1 LSCRMSWFLDGCCHS
16 RTPDQA
22 KRRVRCADQESTV
35 GSSRCAGV
43 SSRFEGCSQGR
54 PGAAV
59 PAFRPEP
66 GRAIPLEA
74 GYTQS
79 QVADWSSPAL
89 VESQRQL
96 LQKFDEL
103 VQEAEKTY
111 YKNIR
116 EDTYLTH
123 REFLIRRYLPAAD
136 WNMAEAERRILSTL
150 KFRAEFNILSMHE
163 EGAADRIMSCEHNP
177 GVELYFADSGK
188 TDYYRRPF
196 LIGRYQLANPANV
209 HPWRHVLGCIF
220 VLEHM
225 ACKIVAADVPSASFI
240 MDVSALPEPSTVCST
255 GGGPRR
261 GSEADNPYFKADAG
275 VADAP
280 SKDLLAQMGV
290 PNSVLSVVRVCIHL
304 GGTHYPD
311 ISHRIIFLNADLL
324 FWGFFKLF
332 SMWVTRETRRKYVF
346 VGKTW
351 RDEPM
356 SRLLDW
362 YPPESLPV
370 EWGGTSNVFS
380 PVDGFMA
387 MARDELSASCSRGRL
402 PSSAAQTRN
411 EVEISKP
418 SKDSRAPW
426 TTVAIVAL
434 VMALL
439 GFLHSLAP
447 LLMIFGL

>member
-1 LSCRMSWFLDGCCHS
+1 MSWFLDGCCHS
-16 RTPDQA
+16 RAPDQA
-22 KRRVRCADQESTV
+22 HRRVRCADQERIV
-35 GSSRCAGV
+35 GSSRCTGI

-54 PGAAV
+54 PGATV

-79 QVADWSSPAL
+79 QVADWTSPAL

-103 VQEAEKTY
+103 VQEAERSY

-123 REFLIRRYLPAAD
+123 REFLVRRYLPASD
-136 WNMAEAERRILSTL
+136 WNIVEAERRILATL

-163 EGAADRIMSCEHNP
+163 QGAAERIMSCEHNP

-209 HPWRHVLGCIF
+209 HPWRHVMGCIF

-225 ACKIVAADVPSASFI
+225 ANKIVAADVPSASFI
-240 MDVSALPEPSTVCST
+240 MDVSALPEAGTVCST
-255 GGGPRR
+255 GGGARR

-275 VADAP
+275 TIDAP
-280 SKDLLAQMGV
+280 SKELLTHMGV
-290 PNSVLSVVRVCIHL
+290 PNSVLSVVRVGIQLC
-304 GGTHYPD
+304 GTHYPD

-356 SRLLDW
+356 SRLLEW

-370 EWGGTSNVFS
+370 EWGGTSTIFT
-380 PVDGFMA
+380 PVDGFLA
-387 MARDELSASCSRGRL
+387 SARDELSSSCARL
-402 PSSAAQTRN
+402 RLQSSNMHTRK
-411 EVEISKP
+411 EVETKMP
-418 SKDSRAPW
+418 GKDTSAPR
-426 TTVAIVAL
+426 TSIAVLVLVVAL
-434 VMALL
+434 V
-439 GFLHSLAP
+439 GVLHSLSPWLIASV
-447 LLMIFGL
+447 L